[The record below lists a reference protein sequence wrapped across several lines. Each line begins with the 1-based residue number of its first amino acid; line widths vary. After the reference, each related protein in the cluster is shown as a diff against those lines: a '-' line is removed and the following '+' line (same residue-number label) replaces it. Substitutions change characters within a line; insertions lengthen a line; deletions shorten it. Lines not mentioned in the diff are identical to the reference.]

1 MSLSWWREKIFHP
14 ADPSADLARAVKSAA
29 MSANAPATAKATD
42 GFSPSGLNPRQ
53 REAIHYL
60 DGPLLVLAGAGSGK
74 TRVITEK
81 IVHLIETCDIKPQ
94 QIAAI
99 TFTNKAAMEMQ
110 ERISKRMEK
119 APKGLTI
126 ATFHSLGLRMVREEA
141 KTLGYKPGFSIF
153 DSADCLG
160 IINELS
166 GTTDK
171 GKLRWLQT
179 TISLWKNGLI
189 SPKQAL
195 DDAKDEEE
203 ALAARVYIDYANAL
217 HAYQAVDFDDLIRLP
232 VTLLQDNADIRQKWQ
247 DKFRHILVDE
257 YQDTNTAQYRLLQ
270 QLTGVRASFTAVGDD
285 DQAIYGWRGADVEN
299 LRRLTEDFPQLK
311 VIKLEQN
318 YRSTGKIL
326 GAANT
331 LIQNN
336 PKLFAKSLW
345 SEHGPGANINV
356 IACAEGEA
364 EAETVIMKL
373 QGHRFEHR
381 AKFSDYAILY
391 RSNHQA
397 RVFEQALRQQRI
409 PYVLSG
415 GQSFFDKAE
424 IKDLL
429 AYLRLLVNDD
439 DDPAFIRA
447 ATTPRRGIG
456 SQTLA
461 TLGRYAAERQISLF
475 AALFEEGF
483 AAQVNARVLNPLRE
497 FGEFINRFQWR
508 AQRESAADVFPD
520 LLAALD
526 YENWL
531 YDQEEARTAETRW
544 ANVQEFHAWITKKSD
559 DDGKTLAE
567 IVQTM
572 ALMSL
577 LERRDQEDGYDA
589 VQLSTLHAAKG
600 LEFGHVFLVGVEEGI
615 LPHRESQEAE
625 KLEEERRLMYVG
637 ITRAQ
642 RSLHITW
649 CEKRRQGKDLVPC
662 EPSRFIEEMGC
673 ETSSSASKELADK
686 STSTAKL
693 DFLKAMLQKTP
704 AADPGAP
711 S

>member
-1 MSLSWWREKIFHP
+1 MSRTGTPTF
-14 ADPSADLARAVKSAA
+14 
-29 MSANAPATAKATD
+29 
-42 GFSPSGLNPRQ
+42 SGLNERQ
-53 REAIHYL
+53 REAILYL

-81 IVHLIETCDIKPQ
+81 IVHLIETCEIKPQ

-99 TFTNKAAMEMQ
+99 TFTNKAALEMQ
-110 ERISKRMEK
+110 ERIAKRMEK

-141 KTLGYKPGFSIF
+141 RTLGYKPGFSIF

-171 GKLRWLQT
+171 AKLRWLQT
-179 TISLWKNGLI
+179 TISLWKNGLVT
-189 SPKQAL
+189 PKQAL
-195 DDAKDEEE
+195 DNAKDEEE

-232 VTLLQDNADIRQKWQ
+232 VSLLQDDADARQRWQ
-247 DKFRHILVDE
+247 DRFRHILVDE

-326 GAANT
+326 NAANT

-345 SEHGPGANINV
+345 SEHGPGASINV

-409 PYVLSG
+409 PYLLSG

-429 AYLRLLVNDD
+429 AYLRLMVNDD

-483 AAQVNARVLNPLRE
+483 AAQVNNRVLQPLRE

-520 LLAALD
+520 LLAAID

-544 ANVQEFHAWITKKSD
+544 GNVQEFHAWITKKSD

-577 LERRDQEDGYDA
+577 LERRDQGDDIDA
-589 VQLSTLHAAKG
+589 VQLSTLHASKG
-600 LEFGHVFLVGVEEGI
+600 LEFGHVFLVGIEEGI
-615 LPHRESQEAE
+615 LPHRESQEPE

-649 CEKRRQGKDLVPC
+649 CERRRQGKDLVPC

-673 ETSSSASKELADK
+673 ETATSASKTVVEK
-686 STSTAKL
+686 STSSAKL
-693 DFLKAMLQKTP
+693 DFLKAMLQKP
-704 AADPGAP
+704 PVADPETP
-711 S
+711 

>member
-1 MSLSWWREKIFHP
+1 MSS
-14 ADPSADLARAVKSAA
+14 SAPV
-29 MSANAPATAKATD
+29 TA

-53 REAIHYL
+53 REAIQYL

-81 IVHLIETCDIKPQ
+81 IVHLIETCEIKPQ

-99 TFTNKAAMEMQ
+99 TFTNKAALEMS
-110 ERISKRMEK
+110 ERITKRMEK

-141 KTLGYKPGFSIF
+141 RILGYKPGFSIF

-171 GKLRWLQT
+171 AKLRWLQT
-179 TISLWKNGLI
+179 TISLWKNGLL
-189 SPKQAL
+189 SPA
-195 DDAKDEEE
+195 DAVEAAKDEEE
-203 ALAARVYIDYANAL
+203 ALAARIYRDYAHSL

-232 VTLLQDNADIRQKWQ
+232 VTLLQDNAEIRQKWQ

-336 PKLFAKSLW
+336 PKLFTKSLW
-345 SEHGPGANINV
+345 SEHGPGANIHV
-356 IACAEGEA
+356 IACADGEA
-364 EAETVIMKL
+364 EAETVVMKL

-397 RVFEQALRQQRI
+397 RLFEQALRQQRI

-483 AAQVNARVLNPLRE
+483 AAQVHGRVLQPLRE

-520 LLAALD
+520 LLAAIE

-544 ANVQEFHAWITKKSD
+544 GNVQEFHAWITKKSD

-572 ALMSL
+572 ALMSM
-577 LERRDQEDGYDA
+577 LERRDQGEGYDA

-673 ETSSSASKELADK
+673 ETSSSASKALADK

-704 AADPGAP
+704 AADPEA